1 MAQRGREGRQMTQ
14 LGHSISMGVHSDQLN
29 SPPPI
34 RKLPCFAAKGTATGT
49 LFVSVEGIQQ
59 AEWFGACTQ
68 EKQE

>member
-1 MAQRGREGRQMTQ
+1 MT
-14 LGHSISMGVHSDQLN
+14 LSCHSISMGVHSDQLN

-34 RKLPCFAAKGTATGT
+34 RKLPCFAAKGTATET